1 MSANDT
7 TTRRPFRECTEVS
20 QLCPVEMTVLSYYP
34 NFGANIF
41 FAVAFGLIVLVSAT
55 IGTWKRTWTFMA
67 LVTGGCV
74 LETVG
79 MEFPPCLAFPQTRT
93 HHPSLQLDEPC
104 FRAPRPAN
112 IIKNPPF

>member
-1 MSANDT
+1 
-7 TTRRPFRECTEVS
+7 
-20 QLCPVEMTVLSYYP
+20 MTVLSYYP

-79 MEFPPCLAFPQTRT
+79 TDFPALRFLIREPIIPTYNWMNHASV
-93 HHPSLQLDEPC
+93 PS
-104 FRAPRPAN
+104 
-112 IIKNPPF
+112 NPMPTS

>member
-7 TTRRPFRECTEVS
+7 TIRRPFRECTEVS
-20 QLCPVEMTVLSYYP
+20 ALCPVEMTVLSYYP

-41 FAVAFGLIVLVSAT
+41 FAVAFGLVVLVSAG

-67 LVTGGCV
+67 FVTGGCV

-79 MEFPPCLAFPQTRT
+79 MDL
-93 HHPSLQLDEPC
+93 
-104 FRAPRPAN
+104 PARL
-112 IIKNPPF
+112 